1 MGVADFTGIGGNF
14 RVESVAG
21 LPWNGWQLCYG
32 ISGRIRLEYAEG
44 IKPVFLFKINSF
56 NQCKAVEKLG

>member
-1 MGVADFTGIGGNF
+1 MVIPRRNRSEPPSAGVAEFTGIGGSF

-32 ISGRIRLEYAEG
+32 ISGRIRLEYAY
-44 IKPVFLFKINSF
+44 
-56 NQCKAVEKLG
+56 